1 VIEALARWMA
11 PILSFTGEEIYANI
25 PGPRKD
31 TIFLETAYTGLT
43 TLADDAAMGREFWEQ
58 VLHVKQAVNKT
69 LEGAR
74 NAGLV
79 KNGLAAEVTLYVNDE
94 LNTLLASLGDELRF
108 VMLTSGVT
116 LAPLEAAGEA
126 EETEV
131 SGLKVAVKVSENA
144 KCERCWHHRPEVGTL
159 PEHPTLCSRCVT
171 NLPDGEGE
179 TRHFA

>member
-1 VIEALARWMA
+1 MCSSDL
-11 PILSFTGEEIYANI
+11 
-25 PGPRKD
+25 
-31 TIFLETAYTGLT
+31 
-43 TLADDAAMGREFWEQ
+43 
-58 VLHVKQAVNKT
+58 
-69 LEGAR
+69 
-74 NAGLV
+74 
-79 KNGLAAEVTLYVNDE
+79 
-94 LNTLLASLGDELRF
+94 LRF